1 MKAIPWTTRSARG
14 PARRLA
20 AAGVVAAA
28 VALAGCATGPRL
40 VQTEVTA
47 FNEFATLPTD
57 RTYAFARTLE
67 FRNSLEVQAYEDMV
81 RDELALQGFKQT
93 PETQAALSVTLRPS
107 TIGTR
112 VRIRDAWPDPYWGG
126 YGGYGFGGF
135 GGFGGYG
142 RGFGGYGPYG
152 PYGSPFYDRGGYS
165 VEVFQRRLELD
176 IDSKTVAGKRYYQ
189 GRAETG
195 SEAESMQAVV
205 PSLVRALFT
214 DFPGNSGQTRRV
226 DIPVERR

>member
-1 MKAIPWTTRSARG
+1 MKATHWTTRCARG
-14 PARRLA
+14 PARRLV
-20 AAGVVAAA
+20 AAGVVA

-47 FNEFATLPTD
+47 FNEFAALPSD

-81 RDELALQGFKQT
+81 RDELTLQGFKLT
-93 PETQAALSVTLRPS
+93 PEAQAALAVTLRPS

-112 VRIRDAWPDPYWGG
+112 VRVRDAWPDPYWGG

-135 GGFGGYG
+135 GGFYG
-142 RGFGGYGPYG
+142 RGGGFYGPYG
-152 PYGSPFYDRGGYS
+152 PYGSPFFDRGYT

-176 IDSKTVAGKRYYQ
+176 IDARAVAGKRYYQ
-189 GRAETG
+189 GRAETSSDG
-195 SEAESMQAVV
+195 ESMQAVV
-205 PSLVRALFT
+205 PSLVRALFA